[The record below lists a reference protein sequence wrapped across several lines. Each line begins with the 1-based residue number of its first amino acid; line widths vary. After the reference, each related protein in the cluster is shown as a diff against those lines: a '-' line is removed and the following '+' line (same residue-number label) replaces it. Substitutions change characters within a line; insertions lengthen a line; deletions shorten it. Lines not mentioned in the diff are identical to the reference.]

1 MWKWIA
7 VAVVCSVCLGGCGA
21 SSGPDIAPVHGK
33 VTLDG
38 APLTTGMVYF
48 MPESGRGA
56 KGKVQ
61 EDGSFTLSTFGNGDG
76 AIVGRHKVF
85 IVATEGEVAFE
96 SDEPMKSLVPERYTS
111 PETSGFEI
119 EVKVGEM
126 NEVFLELTN

>member
-1 MWKWIA
+1 MWKWVAIA
-7 VAVVCSVCLGGCGA
+7 VACPLCFSGCGS
-21 SSGPDIAPVHGK
+21 SSGPDITPVHGK

-38 APLTTGMVYF
+38 ASLATGMVYF
-48 MPESGRGA
+48 VPESGRGA

-76 AIVGRHKVF
+76 AVVGRHKVF